1 MIQHAMELEG
11 KFAHLGC
18 KPHDPKKHGHPQ
30 DEIPMDL
37 SKQLQAMTALLGSER
52 ISMAAPS

>member
-1 MIQHAMELEG
+1 MPVELQS

-37 SKQLQAMTALLGSER
+37 SKQLQTMTALLGSER
-52 ISMAAPS
+52 ISVAAPL